1 MDRGCPCEVDGGRS
15 RPDRERFGLPVRLRG
30 RGADVTAVLPG
41 RAKVVK
47 ANDADLREA
56 VKHALD
62 RSGCTFEQL
71 AEQAKTGHFDTVRAR
86 MAWVTIADL
95 KDLADR

>member
-1 MDRGCPCEVDGGRS
+1 
-15 RPDRERFGLPVRLRG
+15 
-30 RGADVTAVLPG
+30 VTAVLPG
-41 RAKVVK
+41 RAEVVK